1 MSSEDSDDS
10 HEMFNRS
17 SDSEQMYV
25 YHIDAIYQID
35 FLRTISHRISY
46 LELRKR

>member
-10 HEMFNRS
+10 HEMFSPS

-25 YHIDAIYQID
+25 
-35 FLRTISHRISY
+35 
-46 LELRKR
+46 